1 MSKRRIYY
9 QHLHFKGSKQG
20 LSWETQ
26 FHDTPTTQSLG
37 QRHFGHAHSCTHR
50 HRYTYVLHT
59 HTHINAH
66 TSNHCL
72 LPFSVLHSL
81 CHLILTSFAIHLSP
95 SIKGD
100 LGLLF
105 FGISLLL
112 SYSCSSVFS
121 FFLLSFPLL
130 FWQTPSFWSCEA
142 VSLWTKV
149 LIASLSSY
157 IMVFFVINSS
167 TFYLP
172 SPFFFCRGSATGC
185 LVVVIYPCT
194 VPVELNLY
202 SPWDWNSS
210 VHGLISALKDCRAA
224 VITPACL
231 PVIGLIKRLTDDSWL
246 SYPVTVEEGGKKGES
261 RNKVAWPVN
270 FGASLETAGS
280 LIDFHVQEKKR
291 QRL

>member
-59 HTHINAH
+59 HTHQCTH
-66 TSNHCL
+66 FQS
-72 LPFSVLHSL
+72 LPSPVLCPSFSLSLNSHIFCHS
-81 CHLILTSFAIHLSP
+81 SFSFNKRRPWFALFWHLS
-95 SIKGD
+95 SSQ
-100 LGLLF
+100 LLMFFSLF
-105 FGISLLL
+105 F
-112 SYSCSSVFS
+112 FS
-121 FFLLSFPLL
+121 FVFPLL